1 MCKRFN
7 EKSIT
12 EEILDILEKLGLDV
26 NNCQDHGFDGAAK
39 MSSEAVRV
47 QRIIKNNS
55 SE

>member
-26 NNCQDHGFDGAAK
+26 NNCQDQGFDGAAK
-39 MSSEAVRV
+39 RSSEAVRV